1 MAYVIR
7 KAKLEDIDAI
17 NELLY
22 QVHEL
27 HVKIRPDLFVDGVK
41 KYTDKEIV
49 SIMKNPKKP
58 IFVYTENDVVKG
70 YCFCIIEEEK
80 NASKVQHKSLYI
92 DDLCVDKNVLHQSIG
107 THLYEYAKM
116 YAKMMNCD
124 YITLNVWEGNDNAYN
139 FYKHLGLK
147 EQKRIL
153 EEKL

>member
-7 KAKLEDIDAI
+7 KAKIEDIDAI

-107 THLYEYAKM
+107 THLYEYVKM